1 MAHENSISSQS
12 DCGPYRLIGELFQRI
27 MQIYETIESKHHIN
41 GKSMIR
47 THTRTHSY
55 VYVHEKRISG
65 GMRKNPMDC
74 CTLTV
79 ASNQHFVQRMWY
91 WVKEFTICNCI
102 DSTIKIRD
110 RISESDKIVM
120 PALNRIYIRWCW
132 GVLFTIWMKSF
143 ISFSPVFT
151 PRRSYSVYR
160 FAVKNNVWRLVCVCF
175 DSTYISFSKLLGAIS
190 NGIRPQP

>member
-12 DCGPYRLIGELFQRI
+12 DCGPYRGIGELFQRI

-55 VYVHEKRISG
+55 VYVHEKRISVEWE
-65 GMRKNPMDC
+65 RIRWIVVLSLLLPNSILFSACD
-74 CTLTV
+74 
-79 ASNQHFVQRMWY
+79 

-120 PALNRIYIRWCW
+120 PALNRIYISWCW
-132 GVLFTIWMKSF
+132 GALFTFWMKSF
-143 ISFSPVFT
+143 ISFSPVFA
-151 PRRSYSVYR
+151 PRRSFSVYR
-160 FAVKNNVWRLVCVCF
+160 FAVKNNVWRLVCVLWF
-175 DSTYISFSKLLGAIS
+175 HVY
-190 NGIRPQP
+190 